1 MFHPARQLQ
10 NSIRKSVCGSAV
22 ATVASY
28 LRKKPSYVI
37 VKNVVPAMYV
47 RWLAA
52 TRIHTRPIYQRACP
66 AGPQR
71 SRETLGLQSNV
82 RSQGGGRV
90 PQKYLSMAT
99 MQELWTT
106 LPET

>member
-52 TRIHTRPIYQRACP
+52 KRNTHTPNLSRSMPSWPTKEQGNVGIAKQCSQRRR
-66 AGPQR
+66 G
-71 SRETLGLQSNV
+71 QSPTKALV
-82 RSQGGGRV
+82 HGHDARV
-90 PQKYLSMAT
+90 VDDAS
-99 MQELWTT
+99 
-106 LPET
+106 